1 MLNDKSRHGLSH
13 LPPRRKWASLEAGTT
28 FRYPES
34 RIAGGCA
41 SGPHDFYPV
50 RIESISLDGERVTIR
65 GLADSHKTKVLP
77 RRTVEHL
84 IETAPFGRLDRSRP
98 VSFELKWWQ
107 NHDRTI
113 IRRKTGRK
121 VRRWKQRNRKPR
133 YV

>member
-1 MLNDKSRHGLSH
+1 MGIAGSWNH
-13 LPPRRKWASLEAGTT
+13 LPLPQIC
-28 FRYPES
+28 
-34 RIAGGCA
+34 IAGGCA

-50 RIESISLDGERVTIR
+50 RIESISLDGESVTIR
-65 GLADSHKTKVLP
+65 GLADSRKTKVLP

>member
-28 FRYPES
+28 FRYLES
-34 RIAGGCA
+34 RIA
-41 SGPHDFYPV
+41 
-50 RIESISLDGERVTIR
+50 
-65 GLADSHKTKVLP
+65 
-77 RRTVEHL
+77 
-84 IETAPFGRLDRSRP
+84 
-98 VSFELKWWQ
+98 